1 MKRLL
6 LLFFLIISCNQ
17 SNDISVDPEL
27 HLLPYPNQIF
37 LQKNTINLSKG
48 LNVSNGIYSS
58 YLKDQLL
65 LNNIPN
71 DKGVKVIFEKS
82 KLDTL
87 GEEGYQLIAINNKI
101 SILSNT
107 KAGTF
112 YGIQTLI
119 QLTKLGVIQELEIID
134 KPQFKWRAYMLDEG
148 RYFQGK
154 EVVKHMLNEMEQT
167 N

>member
-17 SNDISVDPEL
+17 SNDISVDPEP

-37 LQKNTINLSKG
+37 LQKNTINLGKG

-65 LNNIPN
+65 LNNMPN

-87 GEEGYQLIAINNKI
+87 DDEGYQLIAKNNKI
-101 SILSNT
+101 SI
-107 KAGTF
+107 
-112 YGIQTLI
+112 
-119 QLTKLGVIQELEIID
+119 
-134 KPQFKWRAYMLDEG
+134 
-148 RYFQGK
+148 
-154 EVVKHMLNEMEQT
+154 
-167 N
+167 

>member
-17 SNDISVDPEL
+17 PNGVSVDPETY
-27 HLLPYPNQIF
+27 LLPYPNQIF
-37 LQKNTINLSKG
+37 IQKNTINLSKG
-48 LNVSNGIYSS
+48 LKVSNGIYSS

-65 LNNIPN
+65 LNNVPY

-82 KLDTL
+82 NLDTL
-87 GEEGYQLIAINNKI
+87 GEEGYQLIAKNNKR

-112 YGIQTLI
+112 YGIQTLL
-119 QLTKLGVIQELEIID
+119 QLTKLEVVQELENY
-134 KPQFKWRAYMLDEG
+134 R
-148 RYFQGK
+148 
-154 EVVKHMLNEMEQT
+154 
-167 N
+167 